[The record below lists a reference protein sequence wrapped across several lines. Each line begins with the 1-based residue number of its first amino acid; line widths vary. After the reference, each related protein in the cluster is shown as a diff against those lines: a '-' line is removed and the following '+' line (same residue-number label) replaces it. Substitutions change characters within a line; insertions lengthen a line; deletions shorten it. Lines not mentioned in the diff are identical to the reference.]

1 MTNMA
6 RLTKPAGFFMLA
18 VAASLAVGA
27 SAKADFLVTVSNNTG
42 TVNEVEQYTDNG
54 TYVGDF
60 VPNSFPANGGLST
73 PEGIAYGP
81 DGNVYVASYANGYV
95 LEYNGANGT
104 YLGAFASTPQMVES
118 VIGLQFGPNG
128 NLYTTNFNSTTG
140 TSAIQEFDGP
150 NTGTPGALVATFNV
164 PAGDGTPGN
173 GVTNPLNLTFGPT
186 GNLLVSSSATN
197 EVYQYNATT
206 GALISVLV
214 PATGVLVPNFPDGL
228 AVDAVH
234 NILYVSSSF
243 GGQILEYNATT
254 VAPIGTFATLPGPG
268 SSPSGLLIQPNGDIL
283 VSAIGLGE
291 VLQYSPTGVLL
302 NTIGY
307 AQMGGAGLG
316 AYPTYIAQYVPEPS
330 SIALAGMGFA
340 VVGATTY
347 RRRRTALTA

>member
-1 MTNMA
+1 MA
-6 RLTKPAGFFMLA
+6 RFPKPACLFMLA
-18 VAASLAVGA
+18 VAASLTVGA
-27 SAKADFLVTVSNNTG
+27 SAKADFLVSVGNNSG
-42 TVNEVEQYTDNG
+42 TVNEVERYTDSG

-104 YLGAFASTPQMVES
+104 YLGAFASTPQMVQS
-118 VIGLQFGPNG
+118 IDGLQFGPNG
-128 NLYTTNFNSTTG
+128 NLYVSNYNQYTNN
-140 TSAIQEFDGP
+140 AAVQEFDGP
-150 NTGTPGALVATFNV
+150 NTGTPGVLVATFNV
-164 PAGDGTPGN
+164 PYGNGTAGN
-173 GVTNPLNLTFGPT
+173 GVSGPLEIAFPN
-186 GNLLVSSSATN
+186 GNLLVSSSATS
-197 EVYQYNATT
+197 EIYQYNPTT
-206 GALISVLV
+206 GALIGTLV
-214 PATGVLVPNFPDGL
+214 PAGSGGLNFPDGL
-228 AVDAVH
+228 AVDSVH

-243 GGQILEYNATT
+243 GQQILEYNATT
-254 VAPIGTFATLPGPG
+254 GAYIGAFTALPTN
-268 SSPSGLLIQPNGDIL
+268 SNPSGLLIQPNGDIL

-291 VLQYSPTGVLL
+291 VLQYSSTGVLL

-340 VVGATTY
+340 VLGATTY
-347 RRRRTALTA
+347 RRRRTALMA